1 MESSLSSTHIRVSNE
16 DTQSIMRLV
25 EMSIGYWLPRALHVV
40 TDLGVADALDEEA
53 RSAADLAKKVGAD
66 PDALDRVLRLL
77 ASHGVFHRRGGQ
89 YLHNALSRVLRCDH
103 PHSMRAYVRLVG
115 LPVFWKSWG
124 ALEQVVRSGKP
135 AVSDI
140 FADLKEHPHETEI
153 FDAGMKSKAEI
164 AISPV
169 LEAYDFSGFGTIG
182 DIGGGLGH
190 LLKAI
195 LKSSPKS
202 RGILFDQPHVI
213 ERVEADAAI
222 GSRLTTEGGDF
233 FRGPL
238 PHCDAYILMEVIH
251 DWTDQQ
257 SQQILQQI
265 RNSAPDLAKLLIVET
280 MLRDESAWAT
290 DKARHFAHHGNVNML
305 VLTGG
310 RERTSDE
317 FARLFVSSGWRL
329 SRVIPTPSP
338 YSIVEAVAA

>member
-1 MESSLSSTHIRVSNE
+1 MEPSLSSTHMRESNE
-16 DTQSIMRLV
+16 HTQSIMSLV

-40 TDLGVADALDEEA
+40 ADLGVADALDDER

-66 PDALDRVLRLL
+66 ADALDRVLRLL
-77 ASHGVFHRRGGQ
+77 ASHGVFYRRDGQ
-89 YLHNALSRVLRCDH
+89 YVHNTLSRMLRTDH

-135 AVSDI
+135 AVSEI
-140 FADLKEHPHETEI
+140 FTDLKEHPEETEI
-153 FDAGMKSKAEI
+153 FDAGMKSKAEMVI
-164 AISPV
+164 PPV
-169 LEAYDFSGFGTIG
+169 LAAYDFSSFGTIG

-195 LKSSPKS
+195 LKSSPTS
-202 RGILFDQPHVI
+202 RGTLFDQPHVI

-222 GSRLTTEGGDF
+222 GNRLTTQGGDF

-238 PHCDAYILMEVIH
+238 PRCDAYLLMEVIH

-257 SQQILQQI
+257 SQQILQQT
-265 RNSAPDLAKLLIVET
+265 RNAAPDLAKLLIVET
-280 MLRDESAWAT
+280 VLPDESVWAAE
-290 DKARHFAHHGNVNML
+290 KARHFAHHGHVNML

-310 RERTSDE
+310 RERTADE

-329 SRVIPTPSP
+329 SRVIPTASP
-338 YSIVEAVAA
+338 YSIVEAVTA